1 MHKIKGLNASTDN
14 FRNSQTGT
22 WAQMRKN
29 ITETMKIRGLVEE
42 GLMNKLGNGATIS
55 VGRWELEINFPYTIH
70 NFTTKGV

>member
-1 MHKIKGLNASTDN
+1 
-14 FRNSQTGT
+14 
-22 WAQMRKN
+22 MRKN